1 MWGHIGEDTI
11 IMAKDDPTKI
21 IEAGAGDDQDEI
33 WPLETDSVDA
43 QFGGEYSEDTLRMVR
58 GYPKPTWLEE
68 PSVGFA
74 SVKDH
79 GPWLQL

>member
-1 MWGHIGEDTI
+1 
-11 IMAKDDPTKI
+11 MAKDDPNKV
-21 IEAGAGDDQDEI
+21 IEAGDDQDEI

-74 SVKDH
+74 LKQH
-79 GPWLQL
+79 GCNSTAFSPPLCTQPGT